1 VTKIPPPLLGYNNNV
16 RYKGRT
22 FHIQTEDSG
31 TKYARIVTHLFVD
44 GGRIVKS
51 IRTQYTEFLRSA
63 DMAETVRRMM
73 KEQHKGMFLSL
84 RAGEFDDAISRIVG
98 EADATMTPVPPSLDP
113 NSERSNALASMPFA
127 SSEVPTSVTS
137 SLFGPS
143 EAPTSPLGSSL
154 TSDFAGSEL
163 RAMRAPAIQEE
174 LGAGPS
180 DTLASGLARAPG
192 QAESTHASGT
202 PSNELS
208 SRPASQQWKT
218 KSSRPPSGQRHRV
231 VDDPTPVEYLPAT
244 APHPANVTTAQ
255 VRPSE
260 RPPRM
265 PPSRPM
271 TVPADLDPRSPS
283 IFGDSGEARQSL
295 DEVILSFLE
304 EEED

>member
-1 VTKIPPPLLGYNNNV
+1 
-16 RYKGRT
+16 
-22 FHIQTEDSG
+22 
-31 TKYARIVTHLFVD
+31 
-44 GGRIVKS
+44 
-51 IRTQYTEFLRSA
+51 
-63 DMAETVRRMM
+63 
-73 KEQHKGMFLSL
+73 
-84 RAGEFDDAISRIVG
+84 
-98 EADATMTPVPPSLDP
+98 MTPVPPSLDP